1 MTYPFPRLSSAITCL
16 ALCGCSGLLPK
27 SRTESPTFQSFDEA
41 RQAIEAI
48 VPMQSNLASLREM
61 NIDPAH
67 QPNTVILSYADIIK
81 RVVNGSVLSKT
92 DLGPGL
98 VMCIN
103 AHDACRGWELNIAEI
118 HKKRMGGFWSDFL
131 NFRRHAVTT
140 GWRFN
145 ALILMVDDV
154 VVYRAWGG
162 QPAIH
167 EVDIQQNPLGP
178 LQEIGPAILAPR

>member
-1 MTYPFPRLSSAITCL
+1 MTTTAPRLLTAITLL

-27 SRTESPTFQSFDEA
+27 SRNESPTFQSFDEA
-41 RQAIEAI
+41 RQAVEAI
-48 VPMQSNLASLREM
+48 VPMQSHLASLREM
-61 NIDPAH
+61 KLDPAN
-67 QPNTVILSYADIIK
+67 QPNTVLLSYADIVK

-92 DLGPGL
+92 DLAPGL

-103 AHDACRGWELNIAEI
+103 AQDACRGWELNISQI
-118 HKKRMGGFWSDFL
+118 HKNRTGGFWSDFF

-145 ALILMVDDV
+145 ALILLVDDV

-162 QPAIH
+162 QPDIH
-167 EVDIQQNPLGP
+167 EVDIKQNPLGP
-178 LQEIGPAILAPR
+178 LQEIGPAVLGPR

>member
-1 MTYPFPRLSSAITCL
+1 MTRPPSRLFSAIICL

-41 RQAIEAI
+41 RQAIQAI
-48 VPMQSNLASLREM
+48 VPMHSNLASLREM
-61 NIDPAH
+61 HMDPDH
-67 QPNTVILSYADIIK
+67 QPNTVILAYADIIK
-81 RVVNGSVLSKT
+81 RVINGSVLSKT
-92 DLGPGL
+92 DLDPGL
-98 VMCIN
+98 LTCIN
-103 AHDACRGWELNIAEI
+103 AHDACQGWELNIAQI
-118 HKKRMGGFWSDFL
+118 HKERLGGFWSDFF

-145 ALILMVDDV
+145 ALILIVDDV

-162 QPAIH
+162 QPEIH

-178 LQEIGPAILAPR
+178 LQEIGPALLSH